1 MIIYTVL
8 LYIQPLYI
16 LTLLE
21 KNMNPHHAIQSYQ
34 ANSQVQQNV
43 DAAASHKWTYL
54 ISNNI
59 KFSDKSINAIKL
71 AKPATE
77 LLFVWIEKI
86 ISANQC
92 QMLFVENLDLS
103 NIRSQKIK
111 QLCELSGITLVN
123 LTVDTPLPDNVLVGP
138 WH

>member
-1 MIIYTVL
+1 
-8 LYIQPLYI
+8 
-16 LTLLE
+16 
-21 KNMNPHHAIQSYQ
+21 MNPHYAIQSLQ
-34 ANSQVQQNV
+34 AKAQFQHSA
-43 DAAASHKWTYL
+43 DAADNHKWTYL

-59 KFSDKSINAIKL
+59 KFVDKSINAIKL
-71 AKPATE
+71 TKPATE

-86 ISANQC
+86 ISAGQC

-111 QLCELSGITLVN
+111 QLCELSGVTLVN
-123 LTVDTPLPDNVLVGP
+123 LTVDTPLPNNVVVGP